1 MKATGIVRKVDE
13 LGRVVLPK
21 EIRRTMSIKKGDYIE
36 IYIDK
41 NQLILKKYS
50 PEIDLTFIGTE
61 FCKSL
66 VNITRKQVFLCDT
79 ESVVFS
85 SVNIEDSYVQKE
97 ISNKL
102 KEVIKDKKS
111 LLINVKEGSKII
123 PLIDGQEENFENQII
138 IPIVVKNEGVGAII
152 LADANPY
159 EKFTRE
165 EINLLKL
172 GAEFLSRKIN

>member
-97 ISNKL
+97 I
-102 KEVIKDKKS
+102 
-111 LLINVKEGSKII
+111 
-123 PLIDGQEENFENQII
+123 
-138 IPIVVKNEGVGAII
+138 
-152 LADANPY
+152 
-159 EKFTRE
+159 
-165 EINLLKL
+165 
-172 GAEFLSRKIN
+172 